1 MALSNQHW
9 NLSPDFQ
16 LNLDGWDDYS
26 DVDLQETARAVTGAD
41 GHFLVDGVDLSA
53 SIEPPASQAKD
64 PPKLSA
70 PKLSAPKPWNPAGM
84 PELPQRTPLRVR
96 NTVTGNVFDWHPLLK
111 LSKNDDL
118 EVIAWAG

>member
-1 MALSNQHW
+1 MLSDDLLED
-9 NLSPDFQ
+9 LSEHDCSFFVSAQ
-16 LNLDGWDDYS
+16 
-26 DVDLQETARAVTGAD
+26 AVTGQD
-41 GHFLVDGVDLSA
+41 GRLLTDDIDLSP

-64 PPKLSA
+64 P

-96 NTVTGNVFDWHPLLK
+96 NTVTGHVFDWDPIFT

-118 EVIAWAG
+118 EIIA